1 MRAWSGFTV
10 IGVTALVVLAGCN
23 QKPSPPDRPAQKV
36 TMDNF
41 VRAESDN
48 YFAGFVK
55 EGGFGKLNHNR
66 ELADVRNQTVVRLNR
81 DTLYSFGVFDLDAG
95 PVTVDL
101 PDTKGRFMSLLLISE
116 DHYNPATFY
125 DAGPHVVTR
134 ELVGTRYV
142 ALAVRTFVDPSDPAD
157 LQKAHALQDAI
168 KVEQPGGPGKFEVPA
183 WDQASLTAVRNELKS
198 AGSGL
203 SETRKAFGTREEVD
217 PQQHLVAT
225 AAGWGG
231 NPARD
236 ALYLPGAPKQND
248 GRQVY
253 RLSVKDVPV
262 DGFWSVTVYNQAGF
276 MTPNP
281 QNAYSL
287 NNVTAKKDANG
298 GYTIQFGGCDNGAS
312 NCLPV
317 TPGWNYTVRLYRP
330 RADVLDGRWKFP
342 EAQPVG

>member
-1 MRAWSGFTV
+1 MIA
-10 IGVTALVVLAGCN
+10 LAGCN
-23 QKPSPPDRPAQKV
+23 QKPTAPAAVASKV
-36 TMDNF
+36 TTENF
-41 VRAESDN
+41 IRAETDN

-55 EGGFGKLNHNR
+55 DGGFGKLKHNR
-66 ELADVRNQTVVRLNR
+66 ELADVQNQTVVRLNR

-95 PVTVDL
+95 SVTVNL
-101 PDTKGRFMSLLLISE
+101 PDTKGRFMSVLLISE

-125 DAGPHVVTR
+125 AAGPHLVTR

-142 ALAVRTFVDPSDPAD
+142 TLAVRTFVDPNDSAD
-157 LQKAHALQDAI
+157 LQKAHAAQDAI
-168 KVEQPGGPGKFEVPA
+168 TVEQPGGPGTFEVPA
-183 WDQASLTAVRNELKS
+183 WDQTSLTAVRDELKKS
-198 AGSGL
+198 AGGM
-203 SETRKAFGTREEVD
+203 SETRRAFGTRDAVD

-231 NPARD
+231 NPVKD
-236 ALYLPGAPKQND
+236 ALYLPATPKEND
-248 GRQVY
+248 GKHVY

-262 DGFWSVTVYNQAGF
+262 DGFWSITVYDDKGF

-287 NNVTAKKDANG
+287 NNITAKKDAKG
-298 GYTIQFGGCDNGAS
+298 AYAIQFGGCDKAVN

-317 TPGWNYTVRLYRP
+317 TPGWNYLVRLYQP
-330 RADVLDGRWKFP
+330 RAEILDGKWVFP